1 MKIIN
6 DNKKLLEVN
15 MSKVYAICGKICSGK
30 SYYADELKKQHN
42 AVILSVDEL
51 TLYLID
57 NEQGESYDFL
67 VNKAKSYLLKK
78 AVDIIETNSN
88 VILDWGFWTSKERE
102 KVNQYFNQYN
112 ITVEWHY
119 IDITDARHQELIKIR
134 NNEIEK
140 QNNLTDFYVD
150 SELLKKSLLQFEQP
164 DNSDIDVWVDNK

>member
-1 MKIIN
+1 M
-6 DNKKLLEVN
+6 
-15 MSKVYAICGKICSGK
+15 
-30 SYYADELKKQHN
+30 
-42 AVILSVDEL
+42 
-51 TLYLID
+51 ID

-102 KVNQYFNQYN
+102 KVNLYFNQYN

-119 IDITDARHQELIKIR
+119 IDITDEKWKELIKIR

-150 SELLKKSLLQFEQP
+150 SELTNKFLLQFEEP

>member
-1 MKIIN
+1 
-6 DNKKLLEVN
+6 

-30 SYYADELKKQHN
+30 SHYADELKEQHN

-78 AVDIIETNSN
+78 AVDIIKTNSN

-112 ITVEWHY
+112 ITVEWHF
-119 IDITDARHQELIKIR
+119 IDITDEKHQELIKIR

-140 QNNLTDFYVD
+140 QNNLTDFYID
-150 SELLKKSLLQFEQP
+150 GELLKKSLLQFEQP
-164 DNSDIDVWVDNK
+164 SKNDVDVWIDYK